1 MNNQEEFAKKITACL
16 DRVTADLRAGTVYT
30 LLQAGAR
37 ALARLSEQ
45 PVRATESRIAHAL
58 AGGGTRGGSGVR
70 RGAWLGFG
78 VLLIAAAAF
87 GYQQWQIYNQTREI
101 AEIDVEILTSDLPI
115 DAYVDRG
122 FQTWLTSDKR

>member
-16 DRVTADLRAGTVYT
+16 DRGTADLRAGTVYK
-30 LLQAGAR
+30 LQQARAR

>member
-16 DRVTADLRAGTVYT
+16 DRGTADLRAGTVYK
-30 LLQAGAR
+30 LQQARAR

-70 RGAWLGFG
+70 RGACRRAL
-78 VLLIAAAAF
+78 
-87 GYQQWQIYNQTREI
+87 REMSKNLK
-101 AEIDVEILTSDLPI
+101 A
-115 DAYVDRG
+115 
-122 FQTWLTSDKR
+122 